1 MNFQS
6 AEIKEIYVEE
16 GATLAK
22 VCIDGEFVSVPI
34 LFLARAKVGDIVLI
48 ESGVAVS
55 TLEESSFRESVA
67 E

>member
-6 AEIKEIYVEE
+6 ARIREIYVEE

-22 VCIDGEFVSVPI
+22 VCIDGEFVAVPI

-55 TLEESSFRESVA
+55 TLEEDSVGESVA